1 MNAAEIEELLTK
13 LVQIPAPT
21 GREQKR
27 AEYITDWLK
36 ELGYHPFTDAAG
48 NVIVEMKVQEGGFV
62 FFNGGCPRHLAVT
75 LDDALKAKELHPHAE
90 LLVHPECRPDVVAE
104 ADYVGSTTGIMAD
117 RKSVV

>member
-1 MNAAEIEELLTK
+1 MNAAEIEELLIK

-48 NVIVEMKVQEGGFV
+48 NVIVEMKVQEGGFTVLMAHMDTV
-62 FFNGGCPRHLAVT
+62 F
-75 LDDALKAKELHPHAE
+75 E
-90 LLVHPECRPDVVAE
+90 DV
-104 ADYVGSTTGIMAD
+104 DI
-117 RKSVV
+117 SVVKNANILSAPGIGDDT

>member
-48 NVIVEMKVQEGGFV
+48 NVIVEMKVQEGR
-62 FFNGGCPRHLAVT
+62 CRHFCS
-75 LDDALKAKELHPHAE
+75 KKCK
-90 LLVHPECRPDVVAE
+90 HPECARNW
-104 ADYVGSTTGIMAD
+104 
-117 RKSVV
+117 R